1 MTLDVLAAEIA
12 SQAEA
17 EATTIVEAAQADAK
31 RIEEEA
37 RREVSEVSSV
47 SSVKAERES
56 AQLSVEVV
64 ASARQANQKRALIA
78 QREEL
83 DATWKTVVEEV
94 SSPKMKGR
102 KQILDSLIKEASSSK
117 SGMVMRPVSSD
128 RAALSKSGFTMGED
142 IGGLGGFVLE
152 SKDGSTVLDFRF
164 DFRLE
169 TAWKSSLG
177 KVNDIL
183 FGER

>member
-1 MTLDVLAAEIA
+1 MTLDALAAEIA

-17 EATTIVEAAQADAK
+17 EAKSIVEAAEAK

-37 RREVSEVSSV
+37 QNEVSEVSSI
-47 SSVKAERES
+47 SSDKAERES

-78 QREEL
+78 RREEL
-83 DATWKTVVEEV
+83 DATWETVKEEV

-102 KQILDSLIKEASSSK
+102 KQILDSLVKEASKSK
-117 SGMVMRPVSSD
+117 TGMIMRPVASD
-128 RAALSKSGFTMGED
+128 RTALSKSGFTMGDD
-142 IGGLGGFVLE
+142 IEGLGGFVLE

-169 TAWKSSLG
+169 AAWKSSLG
-177 KVNDIL
+177 EVNNIL
-183 FGER
+183 FGEQ